1 MNRSDKEQIIAAVQE
16 KIARA
21 KGMFF
26 TDFTGITVEQMTEL
40 RREFRKSG
48 IEYKVVKNTLV
59 RKALENVTGYDA
71 VYGSLVGTTGIAFS
85 YDDPVTPAKI
95 IKKFN
100 EKNKKLSCKAC
111 VIEKEVFAGS
121 KLEEFAML
129 PSRNEIISGILA
141 SLQSPA
147 SGIAGAINAVMR
159 DLVGVIEAIEKKKA
173 A

>member
-1 MNRSDKEQIIAAVQE
+1 MDKSEKEQVIAAVQE

-48 IEYKVVKNTLV
+48 IEYRVVKNTLV

-71 VYGSLVGTTGIAFS
+71 VYKSLVGTTGIAFS

-100 EKNKKLSCKAC
+100 EKQKHQNLH
-111 VIEKEVFAGS
+111 
-121 KLEEFAML
+121 
-129 PSRNEIISGILA
+129 
-141 SLQSPA
+141 
-147 SGIAGAINAVMR
+147 
-159 DLVGVIEAIEKKKA
+159 
-173 A
+173 